1 MSFLISSASAGL
13 AGSFFAYY
21 LSYIDP
27 SSFSLTEMI
36 FVLTIVVVGRPG
48 SLWGATWAVLFLV
61 LLPEPLR
68 FIDINSAYLGPAR
81 QFMQAA
87 IMFGVVFL
95 NRRVLFPPKRE
106 V

>member
-1 MSFLISSASAGL
+1 MSFLFSSATSGL

-21 LSYIDP
+21 LNYIDP
-27 SSFSLTEMI
+27 SSFALAEMVFI
-36 FVLTIVVVGRPG
+36 LTIVVVGRPG
-48 SLWGATWAVLFLV
+48 SLWGVSLGTVFLV

-81 QFMQAA
+81 QLLQALILFA
-87 IMFGVVFL
+87 VVYV
-95 NRRVLFPPKRE
+95 NRRSLFPPQRE